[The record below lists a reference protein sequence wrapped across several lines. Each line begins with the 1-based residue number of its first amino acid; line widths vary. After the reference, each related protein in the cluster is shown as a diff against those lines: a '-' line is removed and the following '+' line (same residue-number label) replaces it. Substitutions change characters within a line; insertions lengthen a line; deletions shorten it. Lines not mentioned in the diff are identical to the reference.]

1 MEPTESSTLFPR
13 LNINREP
20 AEPSTLFPR
29 CKVNNEPAE
38 PSIYML
44 LPRLL
49 IVTCN

>member
-1 MEPTESSTLFPR
+1 MEPAESSTLFPR
-13 LNINREP
+13 LNRNREP